1 MDREG
6 GRLRDVAGAVLLG
19 GSSTRMGRDKAS
31 LTVGGVATATRVAR
45 VLSELC
51 EEVLLVGG
59 DPPANAP
66 GRRVPDPPGPPCPL
80 RGIVAALGAACTE
93 RVLIVATDLPL
104 VTPALLLAILA
115 WPRAEVVVPRPGG
128 VSQPLCALYQR
139 DVAKRAASSRL
150 QTDRLAA
157 KGLLAELQASYL
169 EDTDLAEV
177 DPEGA
182 ALANLNTP
190 EDLARAEILVAQ
202 AEGAFKRTP

>member
-1 MDREG
+1 VDRKG

-45 VLSELC
+45 VLTELC
-51 EEVLLVGG
+51 EDVLLVGK

-66 GRRVPDPPGPPCPL
+66 GRRVSDPPGPPCPL
-80 RGIVAALGAACTE
+80 RGIVAALGATEAE

-128 VSQPLCALYQR
+128 VPQPLCALYQR
-139 DVAKRAASSRL
+139 EVAKRAASARL

-177 DPEGA
+177 DPEGV

-190 EDLARAEILVAQ
+190 EDLARAEKLFAR
-202 AEGAFKRTP
+202 AR